1 MQHRNL
7 STQSLIPLIMSIV
20 AIGSFYT
27 THIAIAQPI
36 DAGSRVTVGIFSGR
50 RDPTWRISVAETNR
64 LIDRVQQL
72 KSIPAHKFIEKLGVE
87 IWVVEL
93 GATAD
98 LIIAERGFIEYRQQG
113 KSRFFQDPTFTIEKQ
128 LLQSGK
134 DTLTATDEHY
144 HLIRS
149 VSIPI
154 FTIPNRK

>member
-72 KSIPAHKFIEKLGVE
+72 KSIPTHKFIEKLGVE

-93 GATAD
+93 STSD
-98 LIIAERGFIEYRQQG
+98 FIIAERGFVEYRQQG
-113 KSRFFQDPTFTIEKQ
+113 KSRFFHDPTLTIEQQ

-144 HLIRS
+144 HFIRS
-149 VSIPI
+149 ASIPM
-154 FTIPNRK
+154 FTIPKRK